1 MIIKKCDDYFLIK
14 VFKGFEEDFDAFDID
29 NIRQLFYKIVK
40 KLKLKYNLKGLFEAD
55 MYINS
60 YYGFIVEMGLLDDLE
75 EDIDVDITIHINNN
89 FLIEIDSNAVLDY
102 KDVYYYNGKFYGIY
116 NGISDNDVIY
126 KNIDE
131 IINNG
136 IKVC

>member
-1 MIIKKCDDYFLIK
+1 M
-14 VFKGFEEDFDAFDID
+14 
-29 NIRQLFYKIVK
+29 R
-40 KLKLKYNLKGLFEAD
+40 
-55 MYINS
+55 
-60 YYGFIVEMGLLDDLE
+60 LLDDLE

-116 NGISDNDVIY
+116 LGISDNDVIY

>member
-1 MIIKKCDDYFLIK
+1 MIIKKYDDYFLIK
-14 VFKGFEEDFDAFDID
+14 VFRNDCNVNDCFDIS
-29 NIRQLFYKIVK
+29 NIRNLFYRIVK

-55 MYINS
+55 IYINS
-60 YYGFIVEMGLLDDLE
+60 HYGIIVEMRLVDNSE

-89 FLIEIDSNAVLDY
+89 FLIEIDSNSILDY
-102 KDVYYYNGKFYGIY
+102 RDVYYYKGKFYGTY
-116 NGISDNDVIY
+116 LGIGDNEVIY
-126 KNIDE
+126 KNTDD